1 MCFLLHFSTEH
12 FQHKKREINKKFFKK
27 FFLAKAICFFRK
39 KDRSVWR
46 EKPCF
51 PRPKP
56 VSRPLILLTILRS
69 SRLQADCPHLI
80 HPSYNQTKIYSI
92 SLPTK
97 QKDAARVIRE
107 DIFLPTT
114 LKQSPHQFSHTSATR
129 IQFQCATTNCSICKA
144 SAAVLRKRLFAG
156 IRKGEMLS
164 SLYPPSGRSGKG
176 HFGRCVSSDDTRTDA
191 HTVFPRASAS
201 LVSSMCTCRLIVSTA
216 GHRQLYH
223 GMRFP

>member
-107 DIFLPTT
+107 DIFFRQPLSNP
-114 LKQSPHQFSHTSATR
+114 HTSFHTHPQHGFSSSVQR
-129 IQFQCATTNCSICKA
+129 QIVL
-144 SAAVLRKRLFAG
+144 SAR
-156 IRKGEMLS
+156 
-164 SLYPPSGRSGKG
+164 
-176 HFGRCVSSDDTRTDA
+176 
-191 HTVFPRASAS
+191 
-201 LVSSMCTCRLIVSTA
+201 
-216 GHRQLYH
+216 HRQLFLENGCLQASVRVRCYRPSIH
-223 GMRFP
+223 PVGGAVRVISEDAFLPTIPEPTPTPFFPAHRHRWFHPCVHAG